1 MAKKNLAS
9 LMNGIMGNPEPQDEA
24 AAQTSGVIEQ
34 SADETTSEITEDMK
48 ESLESKRYR
57 NVGRP
62 KKGAKGSK
70 KEETRATFIVDP
82 ELIRKLKYISLV
94 ESSLLKEVIAEA
106 LTGYIDAWEAEN
118 GKIKL
123 PKKKLI

>member
-9 LMNGIMGNPEPQDEA
+9 LMNGIMGEPKPQEL
-24 AAQTSGVIEQ
+24 TIS
-34 SADETTSEITEDMK
+34 ETPTNETVSESNSSEVTEEMK
-48 ESLESKRYR
+48 ESLEAKRYS

-62 KKGAKGSK
+62 KKGMTSTK

-94 ESSLLKEVIAEA
+94 ESSLLKDVISEA
-106 LTGYIDAWEAEN
+106 LINYINVWEAEN
-118 GKIKL
+118 GKIRL
-123 PKKKLI
+123 PKKK

>member
-9 LMNGIMGNPEPQDEA
+9 LMNGIMGEPNQEVVKSENQIIEPASEPE
-24 AAQTSGVIEQ
+24 S
-34 SADETTSEITEDMK
+34 SEVTEEMK
-48 ESLESKRYR
+48 ENLETKRYR

-62 KKGAKGSK
+62 K

-94 ESSLLKEVIAEA
+94 ESNLLKDIISEA
-106 LTGYIDAWEAEN
+106 LTGYINEWEEEN

-123 PKKKLI
+123 PKKK